1 MKLRKDI
8 KRGKMSPQLERIKHL
23 RESKNITQ
31 EMMSELLGIHKD
43 TYIKKENGVCRIYIN
58 ELFKIMIIL
67 DCKVDDI
74 F

>member
-1 MKLRKDI
+1 
-8 KRGKMSPQLERIKHL
+8 MSPQLEKIKHL

-31 EMMSELLGIHKD
+31 GMMADLLGIHKD

-58 ELFKIMIIL
+58 ELFKIMLIL
-67 DCKVDDI
+67 DCEVDDI